1 VKFLGLLRMM
11 FGLVHPTSQ
20 NALWASHRP
29 VVFLKYTDVKIN
41 FNHLPNSNM
50 KYAKCQLEFFHTYIY
65 SVPRTNQVRGPYCK
79 LQIHLIFSPSIYG
92 PCAIRAGHES
102 KEKTMRIRKLQYGP
116 RRRGYQDICYIS
128 TVCLTGSGT
137 ILLTRNGFKF
147 LTQVESKTGQF
158 EIVLKSFARF
168 NTQLKIKES

>member
-1 VKFLGLLRMM
+1 VKTL
-11 FGLVHPTSQ
+11 S
-20 NALWASHRP
+20 
-29 VVFLKYTDVKIN
+29 
-41 FNHLPNSNM
+41 NSNLWRVVLWRFNGS
-50 KYAKCQLEFFHTYIY
+50 CRLVSDI
-65 SVPRTNQVRGPYCK
+65 SVSFTVWPDCSDLADLTNGVRGPDCK